1 MRKYDFIYFIGDS
14 FTFGVDQSDDLQKE
28 VTFENRFSQLVAN
41 EFNLTLVN
49 HAKAGCSND
58 FIART
63 ITNDMLDYKKEGLN
77 PLVVVSYTWSNRREI
92 WDNKSHSA
100 QTLQEYMP
108 IWKEYIIN
116 HHDKPGY
123 QNYNDV
129 ITRYHMAS
137 IHHLLKYLDYDFVET
152 WSGDPVYNTQLDT
165 KTVILPN
172 FIHTVLQEGCFRA
185 SGSGDGTPDPIQV
198 GSENPLEFPYDHYG
212 HLNVRGNQMISKI
225 IIDKINELY
234 G

>member
-1 MRKYDFIYFIGDS
+1 M
-14 FTFGVDQSDDLQKE
+14 
-28 VTFENRFSQLVAN
+28 
-41 EFNLTLVN
+41 
-49 HAKAGCSND
+49 
-58 FIART
+58 
-63 ITNDMLDYKKEGLN
+63 
-77 PLVVVSYTWSNRREI
+77 VVVSYTWSNRREI

-100 QTLQEYMP
+100 QTLHDSMF

-116 HHDKPGY
+116 H
-123 QNYNDV
+123 YNTQYDDDV
-129 ITRYHMAS
+129 TRYHMAS

-152 WSGDPVYNTQLDT
+152 WSGDPVHNTQLDT

-172 FIHTVLQEGCFRA
+172 FIRTVLQEGCFRA

-198 GSENPLEFPYDHYG
+198 GRENPLEFPYDHYG